1 MSFPHNNVVE
11 IGAKLA
17 RRQTDDFAPGVD
29 PSACTFGSRLLAS
42 AVPVVIDQERERLD
56 AGEHRKVRHAVS
68 TARRPCWLQERAA
81 MADVEGGGESGF
93 DTLTEYE
100 AGGDGVIRP

>member
-1 MSFPHNNVVE
+1 MSFPHDNVVE

-17 RRQTDDFAPGVD
+17 RRQTDYFAPGLD
-29 PSACTFGSRLLAS
+29 PSARTFGCRLLART
-42 AVPVVIDQERERLD
+42 VVIDQERERLD